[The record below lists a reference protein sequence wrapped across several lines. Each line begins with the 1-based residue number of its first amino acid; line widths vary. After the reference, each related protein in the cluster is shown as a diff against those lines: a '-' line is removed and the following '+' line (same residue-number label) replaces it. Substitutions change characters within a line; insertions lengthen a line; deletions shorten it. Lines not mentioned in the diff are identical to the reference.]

1 MQKKRMNKI
10 GIAAVITALLVSLTV
25 SGFRQDQRENAA
37 YEHFLFDDSYV
48 HTIDITCSQ
57 WEKVISEASLEHY
70 VLCTITIDDEQFQNV
85 GIRAKGNNSLRL
97 NEEYGLSRFSL
108 KLKFD
113 FMDERFSYH
122 GLDKFSLDASFQDN
136 SYMKTILAFDM
147 MRYME
152 VPAPLCS
159 YVWVRVNGADWGLFL
174 AVEEGGP
181 SFVRRNFGNDHGV
194 LYQPDYRSL
203 QDENADVA
211 LRYTDDSFKSYAN
224 IFDNAKT
231 AVTVYDKK
239 RLIRTLKKLPEND
252 ELSTIL
258 DVDEILRY
266 FSVQVFVM
274 NWDSYLGMT
283 GHNYLLYEEDG
294 LLQMLPWD
302 YNLAFAT
309 YPLGMSDPLTDA
321 ETLINYPIDT
331 PLMCTS
337 MEERP
342 VFYELMKEADC
353 LRQYHEYLAELH
365 EGYFSSG
372 RFETKMKMWAN
383 LIDEYV
389 KQDPTAYCSYAD
401 HLEAVDMLEK
411 ICLLRSE
418 SIQRQLERQIPST
431 MTEQNA
437 DREQLLDCSDVDIQ
451 VLGDFEDLEKAGHR
465 QDQALQKVLRSNK

>member
-25 SGFRQDQRENAA
+25 SGFKQDQRENAA

-70 VLCTITIDDEQFQNV
+70 VLCTVTIDDEQFQNV

-181 SFVRRNFGNDHGV
+181 SFVRRNF
-194 LYQPDYRSL
+194 
-203 QDENADVA
+203 
-211 LRYTDDSFKSYAN
+211 
-224 IFDNAKT
+224 
-231 AVTVYDKK
+231 
-239 RLIRTLKKLPEND
+239 
-252 ELSTIL
+252 
-258 DVDEILRY
+258 
-266 FSVQVFVM
+266 
-274 NWDSYLGMT
+274 
-283 GHNYLLYEEDG
+283 
-294 LLQMLPWD
+294 
-302 YNLAFAT
+302 
-309 YPLGMSDPLTDA
+309 
-321 ETLINYPIDT
+321 
-331 PLMCTS
+331 
-337 MEERP
+337 
-342 VFYELMKEADC
+342 
-353 LRQYHEYLAELH
+353 
-365 EGYFSSG
+365 
-372 RFETKMKMWAN
+372 
-383 LIDEYV
+383 
-389 KQDPTAYCSYAD
+389 
-401 HLEAVDMLEK
+401 
-411 ICLLRSE
+411 
-418 SIQRQLERQIPST
+418 
-431 MTEQNA
+431 
-437 DREQLLDCSDVDIQ
+437 
-451 VLGDFEDLEKAGHR
+451 
-465 QDQALQKVLRSNK
+465 